1 MVFLFH
7 IDKNKVFI
15 ARVMAIFCG
24 LFILAACGIS
34 RTEKNCGNTKKENID
49 MTSETFSAVQNAAPL
64 NEPAPLPAGQEIASF
79 GMG

>member
-1 MVFLFH
+1 MIFFFN
-7 IDKNKVFI
+7 IYKNKILI
-15 ARVMAIFCG
+15 ARVMAILCG

-34 RTEKNCGNTKKENID
+34 RTEKNCANTKKENRD

-64 NEPAPLPAGQEIASF
+64 NAQTPLPVGQEIASF